1 MSKQTMQQI
10 PASVLAKAYGIN
22 ADQIR
27 GCLHYSYRDEKD
39 QLVKSYTRASLD
51 EPFTD
56 TTSLDI
62 ERERLARVEA
72 EQARF
77 KQRLLEEACL
87 TASSDT
93 SDADED
99 VPWNDE
105 DDA

>member
-1 MSKQTMQQI
+1 MSKQI
-10 PASVLAKAYGIN
+10 PASVLAKAYSIN

-27 GCLHYSYRDEKD
+27 GCLHYSYRDEND
-39 QLVKSYTRASLD
+39 QLVKSYTRATTD

-72 EQARF
+72 EQARL

-87 TASSDT
+87 THSLDT
-93 SDADED
+93 
-99 VPWNDE
+99 DE

>member
-1 MSKQTMQQI
+1 MLT
-10 PASVLAKAYGIN
+10 L
-22 ADQIR
+22 
-27 GCLHYSYRDEKD
+27 
-39 QLVKSYTRASLD
+39 QLPRRERPVGKSYTRATTD

-72 EQARF
+72 EQAHF

-87 TASSDT
+87 THSLDT
-93 SDADED
+93 
-99 VPWNDE
+99 NE

>member
-1 MSKQTMQQI
+1 MSKQI
-10 PASVLAKAYGIN
+10 PASVLAKAYSIN

-27 GCLHYSYRDEKD
+27 VCLHYSYRDEND
-39 QLVKSYTRASLD
+39 RLVKSYTRATTD

-77 KQRLLEEACL
+77 KQHLLEEACL
-87 TASSDT
+87 THSLDT
-93 SDADED
+93 
-99 VPWNDE
+99 DE

>member
-1 MSKQTMQQI
+1 MSKEI

-22 ADQIR
+22 TDQIR
-27 GCLHYSYRDEKD
+27 ICLHYSYRDEND
-39 QLVKSYTRASLD
+39 RLVKSYTRATTD

-77 KQRLLEEACL
+77 KQHLLEEACL
-87 TASSDT
+87 THSLDT
-93 SDADED
+93 DED
-99 VPWNDE
+99 N
-105 DDA
+105 A

>member
-1 MSKQTMQQI
+1 MSKEI
-10 PASVLAKAYGIN
+10 PASVLAKAYSIN

-27 GCLHYSYRDEKD
+27 RCLHYSYRDEND
-39 QLVKSYTRASLD
+39 RLVKSYTRATLD

-87 TASSDT
+87 THSLDT
-93 SDADED
+93 DED
-99 VPWNDE
+99 N
-105 DDA
+105 A

>member
-1 MSKQTMQQI
+1 MSKQI

-27 GCLHYSYRDEKD
+27 GCLHYSYRDEND
-39 QLVKSYTRASLD
+39 RLVKSYTRATLD

-77 KQRLLEEACL
+77 KQRLLEEACI
-87 TASSDT
+87 TYAEASDT
-93 SDADED
+93 PDPDED
-99 VPWNDE
+99 LDE
-105 DDA
+105 DIDA

>member
-1 MSKQTMQQI
+1 MSKEI
-10 PASVLAKAYGIN
+10 PASMLAKVYGIN

-27 GCLHYSYRDEKD
+27 GCLHYSYRDEND
-39 QLVKSYTRASLD
+39 RLVKSYTRATLD

-77 KQRLLEEACL
+77 RQHLLEEACVTYAEAL
-87 TASSDT
+87 DTPDPSD
-93 SDADED
+93 DDL
-99 VPWNDE
+99 DE